1 MAEEEKKIGQEQEEQ
16 PSEEYK
22 LNMQLV
28 SFFVKIM
35 RTIFLG
41 FFLMMAD
48 VFIGLFLGFAVPEE
62 STTGRMI
69 FFYSWFIITLT
80 AYIYFIWRMWRKKM
94 PVP

>member
-1 MAEEEKKIGQEQEEQ
+1 MAEERKEPEQKEEE

-28 SFFVKIM
+28 SFFVRIM

-41 FFLMMAD
+41 FFLMMVD

-62 STTGRMI
+62 STMGRMI
-69 FFYSWFIITLT
+69 FFYSWFTITLVV
-80 AYIYFIWRMWRKKM
+80 YIYFVWRMWRKKM
-94 PVP
+94 PAP

>member
-1 MAEEEKKIGQEQEEQ
+1 MAAERKEPEDQEEQ

-28 SFFVKIM
+28 SFFVRIM

-41 FFLMMAD
+41 FFLMMVD
-48 VFIGLFLGFAVPEE
+48 VFIGLFLGFAVPAE
-62 STTGRMI
+62 STMGRMI
-69 FFYSWFIITLT
+69 FFYSWFTITLA
-80 AYIYFIWRMWRKKM
+80 AYIYFVWRMWRKKM